1 MKKILLLAAI
11 SDVSSPV
18 LAKPYVNL
26 EANANYTGDQYV
38 SRATDVHVGYE
49 ADFKYGSWY
58 VQGGKT
64 FHTAEN
70 VGSDNNWSGKTGAS
84 IPVTEKVS
92 VYGEVS
98 FAHVEEEDADNTYAT
113 KLGTKFYF

>member
-1 MKKILLLAAI
+1 MKKFLLITAI
-11 SDVSSPV
+11 SAVSSPV
-18 LAKPYVNL
+18 LAGPYVNL
-26 EANANYTGDQYV
+26 ETNANYTGDEYI
-38 SRATDVHVGYE
+38 SRSTDVHAGYE
-49 ADFKYGSWY
+49 ADFKYGTWY

-64 FHTAEN
+64 FNTAN
-70 VGSDNNWSGKTGAS
+70 ASGSDNNWSGKTGAS

-98 FAHVEEEDADNTYAT
+98 FAHVEDEDADNRYAT